1 MKGKTALIT
10 GASRGIGKAIA
21 ELFAKRGAKVITP
34 GRKEMDLISAA
45 SIAAYLDNLNQPVD
59 ILINNAGI
67 NILGDIETISEQ
79 DIDATLQVNLR
90 APLLIIKKVV
100 PQMIKR
106 KSGKIVNISS
116 IWGQVTKPKRLAYSI
131 TKSAINAMT
140 RSLAVELAP
149 HNILVNALAP
159 GYVNTELTRKNNS
172 PADINKI
179 KAAVPLKRLGETG
192 EIAEAVFFLASEKN
206 SYITGQTIV
215 VDGGFTCL

>member
-21 ELFAKRGAKVITP
+21 ELFTKYGAKVIAPT
-34 GRKEMDLISAA
+34 RKEMDLTSSA
-45 SIAAYLDNLNQPVD
+45 SIAAYLDNLDQPID

-79 DIDATLQVNLR
+79 ELDDTLQVNLC

-106 KSGKIVNISS
+106 KSGKIINISS

-131 TKSAINAMT
+131 TKSGVNAMT

-149 HNILVNALAP
+149 HNILVNAVAP
-159 GYVNTELTRKNNS
+159 GYINTELTQKNNS
-172 PADINKI
+172 SAEIEKI
-179 KAAVPLKRLGETG
+179 KQTVPLKRLGETG
-192 EIAEAVFFLASEKN
+192 EIAEAVFFLASERN

>member
-1 MKGKTALIT
+1 V
-10 GASRGIGKAIA
+10 IA
-21 ELFAKRGAKVITP
+21 PT
-34 GRKEMDLISAA
+34 RKEMDLTSSA
-45 SIAAYLDNLNQPVD
+45 SIAAYLDNLDQPID

-79 DIDATLQVNLR
+79 ELDDTLQVNLC

-106 KSGKIVNISS
+106 KSGKIINISS

-131 TKSAINAMT
+131 TKSGVNAMT

-149 HNILVNALAP
+149 HNILVNAVAP
-159 GYVNTELTRKNNS
+159 GYINTELTQKNNS
-172 PADINKI
+172 SAEIEKI
-179 KAAVPLKRLGETG
+179 KQTVPLKRLGETG
-192 EIAEAVFFLASEKN
+192 EIAEAVFFLASERN